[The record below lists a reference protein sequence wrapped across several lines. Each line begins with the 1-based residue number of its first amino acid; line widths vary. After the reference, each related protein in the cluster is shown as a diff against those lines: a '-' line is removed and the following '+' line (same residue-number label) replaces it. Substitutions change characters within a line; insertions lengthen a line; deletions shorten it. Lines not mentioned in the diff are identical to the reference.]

1 MIPNKAIAALVGI
14 LAGAA
19 GFIIGALSRQPEIND
34 LHKQVQSLQKQVAYL
49 QEIVEGQNKE
59 IAELTLKYQAL
70 KVYQIFRKSELRAQ
84 LRESLTF
91 QYATADY
98 FELLIKHLDTGEKLD
113 DEEAD
118 FYYAFSLM
126 LAGKEL
132 SDEQKADIRD
142 YVTANHA
149 YEIESLIPCD
159 VKPALEELADY
170 GKSKADPGKEFWFK
184 FPKIEPPNIPNPF
197 KRDGEDECHS

>member
-1 MIPNKAIAALVGI
+1 M

-19 GFIIGALSRQPEIND
+19 GFVIGALSRQPEIND
-34 LHKQVQSLQKQVAYL
+34 LHKQVKSLQKQVAHL
-49 QEIVEGQNKE
+49 QEIVEEQNGE
-59 IAELTLKYQAL
+59 IAELTLRYQAL

-98 FELLIKHLDTGEKLD
+98 FELLMGHLDTGEKLD
-113 DEEAD
+113 DDEAG

-132 SDEQKADIRD
+132 SDEQKADIRG
-142 YVTANHA
+142 YVIANHA

-159 VKPALEELADY
+159 IEPALEELADY
-170 GKSKADPGKEFWFK
+170 GKRKKDPGKESWLK

-197 KRDGEDECHS
+197 KKGEEDEDQG